1 MRKTVLAEE
10 EYYHVYNRGVEQRDI
25 FLEPR
30 GYERFIFYLFACNDL
45 RPLLNSKFHYR
56 GLASLRH
63 WKPRNT
69 LVDLLCFCL
78 MPNHFHLLI
87 RQIRSHGIALFL
99 QKLGT
104 AYAMYFNVK
113 HRHSGSLF
121 QGPYQSIHVARD
133 EYLFPLTRYIHLNP
147 LDLLQ
152 PQWKERGLR
161 DPRRAHGFLSTYQ
174 WSSYPDYLQSE
185 RLPGLLD
192 TALIRKCFRGPADYA
207 AYVERWTAR
216 TLHPIRSLTIEKE
229 PLQ

>member
-1 MRKTVLAEE
+1 MRKTILAEE

-30 GYERFIFYLFACNDL
+30 DYERFIFYLFACNDL
-45 RPLLNSKFHYR
+45 HPLLNSKFHYR
-56 GLASLRH
+56 GLASLRR
-63 WKPRNT
+63 WKPRT
-69 LVDLLCFCL
+69 SLVDLLCFCL

-87 RQIRSHGIALFL
+87 RQIRAHGIALFL

-113 HRHSGSLF
+113 YTHSGRLF

-133 EYLFPLTRYIHLNP
+133 EYFFPLTRYIHLNP

-161 DPRRAHGFLSTYQ
+161 DRRRAHDFLSTYQ
-174 WSSYPDYLQSE
+174 WSSYPDYLRSE
-185 RLPGLLD
+185 RFPGLLD
-192 TALIRKCFRGPADYA
+192 TALIRKSFRGPADYA
-207 AYVERWTAR
+207 AYVERWTTR
-216 TLHPIRSLTIEKE
+216 SLNPIRPLTIETE
-229 PLQ
+229 PLE